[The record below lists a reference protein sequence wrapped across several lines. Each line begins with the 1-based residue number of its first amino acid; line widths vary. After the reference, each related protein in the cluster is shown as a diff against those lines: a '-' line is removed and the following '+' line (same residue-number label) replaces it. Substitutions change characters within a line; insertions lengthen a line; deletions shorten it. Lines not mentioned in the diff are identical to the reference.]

1 MEAVKTRLGKV
12 EKEFE
17 EKAQVADEK
26 LKARQDEGDRVVEND
41 VVMMKETLSMLED
54 MGVVKSKVENE
65 MKLAG
70 TRVTEELARME
81 SAMNW
86 LDLGANVKSQNTLL
100 AEALDSKGTLRL

>member
-81 SAMNW
+81 SAMNAGR
-86 LDLGANVKSQNTLL
+86 DPHREGKLL
-100 AEALDSKGTLRL
+100 ERKRERSSKGD